1 VWGEW
6 MDCVPAVDPLA
17 PRPQRVCIAGH
28 INEAPDLFAEDYPF
42 PAVAEGDIVAL
53 LNVGSYCQA
62 VTSEHCLR
70 PPAKAVF
77 LEQ

>member
-1 VWGEW
+1 

-70 PPAKAVF
+70 PAAKAVF
-77 LEQ
+77 LKQ

>member
-1 VWGEW
+1 LGLSWA
-6 MDCVPAVDPLA
+6 PPSPPPPP

-42 PAVAEGDIVAL
+42 PPVAEGDIVAL

-62 VTSEHCLR
+62 ATSEHCLR

-77 LEQ
+77 LNAEA